1 MSTME
6 RTLPMW
12 HGFHREL
19 LKPISKTAMIK
30 ILYAT
35 AVVLLTTWL
44 VAVVIYSL
52 GAMVHVLL
60 ISSLTIVLLLSRLEK
75 KTLTQ

>member
-1 MSTME
+1 
-6 RTLPMW
+6 
-12 HGFHREL
+12 
-19 LKPISKTAMIK
+19 MIK

-35 AVVLLTTWL
+35 AVVLLSTWL

-60 ISSLTIVLLLSRLEK
+60 ISSLAIVILLSLLEK
-75 KTLTQ
+75 KTLTEQCRS